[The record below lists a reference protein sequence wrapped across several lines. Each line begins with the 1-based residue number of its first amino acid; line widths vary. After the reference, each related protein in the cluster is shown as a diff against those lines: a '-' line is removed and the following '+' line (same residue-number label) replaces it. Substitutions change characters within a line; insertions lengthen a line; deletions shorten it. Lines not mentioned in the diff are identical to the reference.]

1 MFDVILIQSLV
12 ADPNARCASASNR
25 ISLHG
30 ACESGFVQMVKLLLE
45 HKALPNLE
53 DDNAETSLHLAAK
66 NGHLACLNELLTSG
80 GDANLKNNN
89 GATP

>member
-1 MFDVILIQSLV
+1 MRTV
-12 ADPNARCASASNR
+12 ADPNAKCASADNR

-53 DDNAETSLHLAAK
+53 DDAGETSLHLAAK
-66 NGHLACLNELLTSG
+66 NGHLACLNELLSSG
-80 GDANLKNNN
+80 GDANLKNGN
-89 GATP
+89 GTTP